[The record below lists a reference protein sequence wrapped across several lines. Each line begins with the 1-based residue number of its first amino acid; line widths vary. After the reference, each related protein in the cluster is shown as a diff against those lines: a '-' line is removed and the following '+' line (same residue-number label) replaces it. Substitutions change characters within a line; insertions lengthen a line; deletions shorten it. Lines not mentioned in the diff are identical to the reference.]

1 METKKNLILRYLPL
15 GLIFLASLVAWR
27 LGLHETLTLEN
38 LRLHQAQLETLVGQH
53 LIVCVAVFS
62 LTYILIVTLSLPVAS
77 FMTLLGGFLFGPF
90 VGTGAVVFSA
100 TFGATLLF
108 LSLRRVSQD
117 LLRKRAGAW
126 FQKMEAGFQENALS
140 YLLTLR
146 LIPLFPFAAINV
158 VAAVLQVPLRTFFL
172 GTFFGIIPGSFVYVL
187 IGQALQKTLKTPGN
201 ALHLVVDPW
210 ILGALTGLGIL
221 ALLPVLYKHF
231 QKKRRRP

>member
-1 METKKNLILRYLPL
+1 MESKKTLIIRYLPL
-15 GLIFLASLVAWR
+15 GLILIASLVAWH
-27 LGLHETLTLEN
+27 LGLHHALTLEN
-38 LRLHQAQLETLVGQH
+38 LRLHQAQLETLVAKH
-53 LIVCVAVFS
+53 LIVCVIAFS
-62 LTYILIVTLSLPVAS
+62 LTYILVVTLSLPVAS

-100 TFGATLLF
+100 TVGATFLF

-117 LLRKRAGAW
+117 LLRKRAGSW
-126 FQKMEAGFQENALS
+126 FQKMEAGFQDNALS

-146 LIPLFPFAAINV
+146 LIPLFPFSAINV
-158 VAAVLQVPLRTFFL
+158 VAAVLQVPLRTFFF
-172 GTFFGIIPGSFVYVL
+172 GTLIGIIPGSFVYVL
-187 IGQALQKTLKTPGN
+187 IGQALHKTLKMPGN

-231 QKKRRRP
+231 QKKRPKP